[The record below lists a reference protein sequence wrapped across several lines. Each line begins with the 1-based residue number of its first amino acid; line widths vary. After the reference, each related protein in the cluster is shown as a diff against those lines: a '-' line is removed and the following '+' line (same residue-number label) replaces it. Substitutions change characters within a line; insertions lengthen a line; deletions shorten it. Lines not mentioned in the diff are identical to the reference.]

1 MDRVF
6 PFIAILLAFVLVDCR
21 TTSTL
26 NLHNR
31 SISSVEVQEVIRT
44 HVEKIHSLQG
54 EGRISVETPEI
65 AQTGSFILTL
75 RKPDSILVRLEGPFG
90 INIGSALVTRDEFLF
105 YNSIQNKL
113 ITGSSKTE
121 NLNRI
126 LHVQLSFDDLL
137 NFFSGG
143 TFFMD
148 DLRIPDETKIDDEQY
163 VFIYKAAN
171 AGRKYWIDPSTF
183 LIQKV
188 QYLDRNGKLSLE
200 QTFSNFQIVN
210 GIEVPYNIR
219 IVQPKARQMVAL
231 AYSDIAINTALTPF
245 TFTIPSDAERI
256 RW

>member
-1 MDRVF
+1 MFRIL
-6 PFIAILLAFVLVDCR
+6 PFLAILLPFVLTNCR
-21 TTSTL
+21 TASTL
-26 NLHNR
+26 NLNNR
-31 SISSVEVQEVIRT
+31 SISSVEVQKVIQT
-44 HVEKIHSLQG
+44 HVEKIRSLQA
-54 EGRISVETPEI
+54 EGHISVETPEI
-65 AQTGSFILTL
+65 AQTGSFTLTL

-90 INIGSALVTRDEFLF
+90 IKIGSALVTRDEFLF
-105 YNSIQNKL
+105 YNSLQNKL

-143 TFFMD
+143 TFFTD
-148 DLRIPDETKIDDEQY
+148 DLRTPDETNIDDEQY
-163 VFIYKAAN
+163 VFVYKAAN

-188 QYLDRNGKLSLE
+188 QYLDRNGKLTLE

-219 IVQPKARQMVAL
+219 VVQPKDRQMVAL
-231 AYSDIAINTALTPF
+231 AYSDIAINTTLTPF
-245 TFTIPSDAERI
+245 TLTIPSDAERI